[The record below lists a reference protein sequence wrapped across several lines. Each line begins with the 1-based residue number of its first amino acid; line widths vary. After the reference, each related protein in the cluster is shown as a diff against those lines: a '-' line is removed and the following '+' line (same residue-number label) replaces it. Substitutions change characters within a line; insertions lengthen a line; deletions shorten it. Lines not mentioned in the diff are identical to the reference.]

1 MSLARGWVW
10 EHVLSPSHH
19 PSPPAPPHRRDGGF
33 PCSTRS
39 QTTPPQKAGDIFDA
53 DFPIQREGSVRRP
66 LQNSDRHK
74 CSVWLST
81 HSRYHTPKYH
91 TSSSRPEGQ
100 AAEPVTRAHGEAEAE
115 PCCSFPEFLSPAALW
130 LPSRNLPGT
139 VLCCRKGRIHLL
151 HLQLQQKLTC

>member
-1 MSLARGWVW
+1 MSPARGWVW
-10 EHVLSPSHH
+10 GHVLSPSHH

-53 DFPIQREGSVRRP
+53 DFPIQREGSVSRP

-81 HSRYHTPKYH
+81 HSQYH

-100 AAEPVTRAHGEAEAE
+100 AAEPVTRANGEAEAE
-115 PCCSFPEFLSPAALW
+115 PCCSSRVSFPCRAMAPQQEFTRDSAL
-130 LPSRNLPGT
+130 LP
-139 VLCCRKGRIHLL
+139 
-151 HLQLQQKLTC
+151 QKKNPSLNICS